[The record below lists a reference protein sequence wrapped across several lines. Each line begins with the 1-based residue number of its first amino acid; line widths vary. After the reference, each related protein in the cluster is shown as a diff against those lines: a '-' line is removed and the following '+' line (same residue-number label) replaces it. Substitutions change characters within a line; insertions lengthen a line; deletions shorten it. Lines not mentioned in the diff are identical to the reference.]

1 MMKLRESFR
10 LLSQIFTLST
20 IMWLHKSEVFA
31 TQEES
36 LTLNGK
42 TLRMAAEHW
51 DPIFVISG
59 DPDQVVYSGFM
70 ENVLGYLRT
79 ALNFTTTVVRPP
91 DKSWG
96 SPNSTGH
103 WSGMVGL
110 VKRNEA
116 DFGLGKLQVQREIMN
131 IDIISCLSY

>member
-1 MMKLRESFR
+1 MTELKESFR
-10 LLSQIFTLST
+10 FLSRILATLTLL
-20 IMWLHKSEVFA
+20 WAHNA
-31 TQEES
+31 CANQEEFPS
-36 LTLNGK
+36 LNGK

-51 DPIFVISG
+51 NPIFVISG
-59 DPDQVVYSGFM
+59 EEPGKVIYSGFM
-70 ENVLGYLRT
+70 EKVLDYLRS

-96 SPNSTGH
+96 SPNGTGH

-116 DFGLGKLQVQREIMN
+116 DFGLGK
-131 IDIISCLSY
+131 